1 MIRNV
6 AILGATGSIGTSALE
21 VIEKYPDRF
30 SIWGLT
36 SHTRTEN
43 CCAMIKKFRPKTV
56 AVSSEMIGDVGGFLT
71 DGFGS
76 VALLEGDQ
84 GINTIAA
91 ADEVDIVIAGI
102 AGAAGFAST
111 VSAIRAGKK
120 VLIANKEPLVMLGG
134 LLRKLVAESGAQIV
148 PIDSEHNAIFQCLPK
163 TAQVD
168 CMSGGI
174 DKGQGLLRHGV
185 RRIILTASGGPFL
198 NTPREG
204 MSDITPDQAAA
215 HPRWTMGRKISID
228 SATMMNKGLEIVEA
242 CVLFGV
248 SPQNIEVVIHP
259 ESIVHSLVEYL
270 DGSIV
275 AQLAN
280 PDMRVPIA
288 AALADPERIES
299 GVERLDLV
307 RAGQLNFQRPDD
319 RKFPCLAIARQAAEA
334 GGAAPIVLNVANEV
348 AVNAFCAGRL
358 RFTDIPDFIQCALD
372 KFCDRT
378 ADDLISITRL
388 DQLVRETLQNR
399 LDAGATSFQQ
409 MVTGY

>member
-56 AVSSEMIGDVGGFLT
+56 AVSSEMIGDVGSFLT

-163 TAQVD
+163 AAQVD

-185 RRIILTASGGPFL
+185 RRIILTASGGPFFD
-198 NTPREG
+198 TPLDR

-215 HPRWTMGRKISID
+215 HPRWSMGRKISID

-259 ESIVHSLVEYL
+259 ESIVHSLVEYV

-275 AQLAN
+275 AQLAS

-307 RAGQLNFQRPDD
+307 RAGQLNFQNPDD

-334 GGAAPIVLNVANEV
+334 GGAAPIVLNAANEV

-358 RFTDIPDFIQCALD
+358 RFTDIPEFIQCALD

-409 MVTGY
+409 MVAGY